1 MCIIPLGGG
10 ERPGGGDVTGSGGK
24 QRERTGERGRRE
36 REGSMV
42 EVKKGEERA
51 GMADADVRE
60 EPQRFSRLDD
70 GSAAAEA
77 ELAVEAQA
85 NEVRRLKQAGLNN
98 RHPAVVA
105 AVAELKRLRALV
117 RPEAALAREGS
128 ARELCVRNSSIADE
142 PDADLADFLL
152 VRKNRDACIH
162 WLLTFA
168 QRIERTWCA
177 CQPCYMFSSG

>member
-1 MCIIPLGGG
+1 
-10 ERPGGGDVTGSGGK
+10 
-24 QRERTGERGRRE
+24 
-36 REGSMV
+36 MV